1 MIQQPFSTWL
11 IHSPAR
17 LLARVLIALFLSFPN
32 LAITQPANKFA
43 EVQVPVAQA
52 IHIWSTIQG
61 ETYEGSYVSL
71 DETGNVILNLTDEGT
86 FKVPFAALDPDSR
99 ALAKTCNASNL
110 ISVLILGDS
119 MSLEGFGKRLDQ
131 RLRDDPHIGAVHTY
145 MACGTHPLSW
155 LKSKPYSTIKT
166 FCGYWSIESMAGT
179 SKTREINEAAN
190 YGSKR
195 VGRFVPKLETL
206 LDSVK
211 PDVLIMQS
219 GNNFFS
225 FFNDRKTI
233 QEELH
238 TKQIKLYVSPFMT
251 YMATQPTS
259 LKKVYWVTPPQAGKV
274 TDEIQSFVHDQ
285 IRAQTRSLATLID
298 SRTVTH
304 FPYKIMSADKEHF
317 EGQEAYDWADAVF
330 GLVTKDLYRKP
341 LTAMPK
347 LTDQAIAMGG
357 WDPPVDPET
366 SAPMLKVKVKLLSK
380 TPVPTPDKFAPYREF
395 LVGCLYQVTEVIE
408 GKYEKDKLLV
418 MHPAYIRLEKQP
430 VEKLQIGKTYILQLR
445 ELDKT
450 SLWNTIR
457 RDDASDSF
465 DLTPCLLADDEK
477 RHPDAFTRRTELK
490 PSIVHQVQP

>member
-1 MIQQPFSTWL
+1 MS
-11 IHSPAR
+11 
-17 LLARVLIALFLSFPN
+17 
-32 LAITQPANKFA
+32 
-43 EVQVPVAQA
+43 
-52 IHIWSTIQG
+52 WSTNQG
-61 ETYEGSYVSL
+61 ETYEATYSGL
-71 DETGNVILNLTDEGT
+71 DESNHVILHVTDDST
-86 FKVPFAALDPDSR
+86 SLVPFAELTSESQAQ
-99 ALAKTCNASNL
+99 AKNCNASNL

-131 RLRDDPHIGAVHTY
+131 RLRDDPRIGAVHTY

-166 FCGYWSIESMAGT
+166 FCGYWSIESVTGS
-179 SKTREINEAAN
+179 SKSREINEASN

-206 LDSVK
+206 LESLK

-225 FFNDRKTI
+225 FFNDHKTI

-238 TKQIKLYVSPFMT
+238 AKQIKFYVSPFMT
-251 YMATQPTS
+251 YLATMPS
-259 LKKVYWVTPPQAGKV
+259 SIKKVYWVTPPQAGKV
-274 TDEIQSFVHDQ
+274 TNEIQSFVYDN
-285 IRAQTRSLATLID
+285 IRVQTRSLATLID

-304 FPYKIMSADKEHF
+304 YPYKIMSADKEHF
-317 EGQEAYDWADAVF
+317 EGPEACDWADAVF
-330 GLVTKDLYRKP
+330 GLVTKDLSRKP
-341 LTAMPK
+341 LAEMPK

-357 WDPPVDPET
+357 WDPPTVPDA
-366 SAPMLKVKVKLLSK
+366 SATMLKVKVKLLSK
-380 TPVPTPDKFAPYREF
+380 TPVPSPDKFAPYREF

-430 VEKLQIGKTYILQLR
+430 LDKLKVGKTYTLQVR

-465 DLTPCLLADDEK
+465 DLAPCLLADDEK
-477 RHPDAFTRRTELK
+477 RHPDASTHRTELK
-490 PSIVHQVQP
+490 PSIVHQALP